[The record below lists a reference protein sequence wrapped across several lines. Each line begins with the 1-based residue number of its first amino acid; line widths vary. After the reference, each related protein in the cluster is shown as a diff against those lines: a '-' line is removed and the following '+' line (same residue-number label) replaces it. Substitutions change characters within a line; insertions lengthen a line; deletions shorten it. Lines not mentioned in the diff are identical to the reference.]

1 MLTGYLSLHT
11 CPCATQQ
18 QRSNWVPGAPSDIS
32 LGTPRCLAGVL
43 RVPRG
48 AWIPPGVPT
57 LGRGAGA
64 RCLGAYMTRCLGCP
78 GCSGHRCTRGTE
90 VPLGVPGAECAG
102 CYHPEAGVPESGCR
116 GTGTKR
122 VPVDA
127 HRVPGAGVPVPRRC
141 RLPVT
146 GCRCIPP
153 GARMPKFR
161 IFTPG
166 FRSLGTGCGPV
177 LRGYVLPRYRF
188 PGP

>member
-1 MLTGYLSLHT
+1 M
-11 CPCATQQ
+11 
-18 QRSNWVPGAPSDIS
+18 PGAPSGIS

-102 CYHPEAGVPESGCR
+102 CYHPEAGVPVPCR
-116 GTGTKR
+116 YRCRSPCGGGPVPKGYRCMPTGDR
-122 VPVDA
+122 VPVCRD
-127 HRVPGAGVPVPRRC
+127 HEGSGFRLPGAGFPPVLGVPKC
-141 RLPVT
+141 RLHE
-146 GCRCIPP
+146 CL
-153 GARMPKFR
+153 GA
-161 IFTPG
+161 
-166 FRSLGTGCGPV
+166 
-177 LRGYVLPRYRF
+177 
-188 PGP
+188 